1 MTPYWKRARCFSCS
15 WVRYSFSWIR
25 RRPCW
30 PGGKGRSSKFLSP
43 PTRSILRRR
52 DFLVIGPVYRAMFLV
67 LSLAQA
73 GSDATALGRADT
85 VVRRGR
91 DVADRAD
98 LEAGGGERTDRRL
111 AARTRALDEDVD
123 LAHAVLHG
131 AAGSSLG
138 SHLGGER
145 GGLARALEADL
156 AGGGPGDHGAR
167 GVRDRDDRV
176 VERALDVSVPVGDV
190 LLLLATNLRHT
201 SLGRHFSPTSEL
213 NVGET

>member
-1 MTPYWKRARCFSCS
+1 
-15 WVRYSFSWIR
+15 
-25 RRPCW
+25 
-30 PGGKGRSSKFLSP
+30 
-43 PTRSILRRR
+43 
-52 DFLVIGPVYRAMFLV
+52 MFLV

-98 LEAGGGERTDRRL
+98 LQAGGGERTDRRL
-111 AARTRALDEDVD
+111 AARTRALHEDVD

-138 SHLGGER
+138 GHLGSER
-145 GGLARALEADL
+145 GGLARTLEADL
-156 AGGGPGDHGAR
+156 AGRGPRDHGAR

-190 LLLLATNLRHT
+190 LLLLAADLLGAR
-201 SLGRHFSPTSEL
+201 SPCLGRHYLPTFFL
-213 NVGET
+213 PATVLRGPFRVRAFVWVR

>member
-1 MTPYWKRARCFSCS
+1 
-15 WVRYSFSWIR
+15 
-25 RRPCW
+25 
-30 PGGKGRSSKFLSP
+30 
-43 PTRSILRRR
+43 
-52 DFLVIGPVYRAMFLV
+52 MFLV

-98 LEAGGGERTDRRL
+98 LQAGGGERTDRRL
-111 AARTRALDEDVD
+111 AARTRALHEDVD

-138 SHLGGER
+138 GHLGSER
-145 GGLARALEADL
+145 GGLARTLEADL
-156 AGGGPGDHGAR
+156 AGRGPRDHGAR

-190 LLLLATNLRHT
+190 LLLLATNLRHA

-213 NVGET
+213 DVGGTRSQRDQRHLAFFLPATVRFGPLRVRALVLVRWPRTGRPRR